1 MNNSLN
7 ILCYKKNYIPQRGVL
22 EFYVHAIQTYLNN
35 NSINLNGTCGV
46 VKRGQSYNQLT
57 IQTKISKKKKYINQK
72 NYCLFCLYKVI
83 YMRQY
88 RLRIKKP

>member
-22 EFYVHAIQTYLNN
+22 ELYVHAIQTYLNN
-35 NSINLNGTCGV
+35 NSINLNGTCRV
-46 VKRGQSYNQLT
+46 VKRGQPYNQLT
-57 IQTKISKKKKYINQK
+57 IQTKSSKKNISIKKIIVSFVYTK
-72 NYCLFCLYKVI
+72 S